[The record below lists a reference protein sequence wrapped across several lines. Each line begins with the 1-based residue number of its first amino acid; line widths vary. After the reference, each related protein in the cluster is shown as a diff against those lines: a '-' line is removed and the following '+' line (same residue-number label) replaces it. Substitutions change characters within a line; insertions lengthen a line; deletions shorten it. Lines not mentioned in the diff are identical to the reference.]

1 MTLLGVIGP
10 GELLILLF
18 AAVFVFMLP
27 IIALVDIVRNKFE
40 GNMQLIWVLIV
51 LFLNILGAILYFVIG
66 RRQKIRSQKI
76 V

>member
-66 RRQKIRSQKI
+66 RRQKISS
-76 V
+76 

>member
-1 MTLLGVIGP
+1 MTLLGIIGP
-10 GELLILLF
+10 AELLILLF
-18 AAVFVFMLP
+18 TAVFIFMLP

-66 RRQKIRSQKI
+66 RRQKIRS
-76 V
+76 